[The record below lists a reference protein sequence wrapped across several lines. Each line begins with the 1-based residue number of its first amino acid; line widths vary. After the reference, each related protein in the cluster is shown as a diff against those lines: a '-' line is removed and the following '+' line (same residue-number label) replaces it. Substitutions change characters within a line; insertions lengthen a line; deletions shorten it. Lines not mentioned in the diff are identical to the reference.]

1 MATRDSSFDFF
12 SCTCTMFKTHVN
24 KNEHTTVI
32 SLAYLELLGDLLD
45 EFFALL
51 FFLLESLLFR
61 FEELLVPAFG
71 VLQTFR
77 GLYRMQCC
85 LGLVTSH
92 GIRNAHK
99 SRLLSRGRKQG
110 FSFSPTIFVGE

>member
-12 SCTCTMFKTHVN
+12 SCTYAMFKTHVN